1 MPDNFSQEETNHSS
15 EICPALLK
23 SLGLDETAWEMWRTY
38 VNDQI
43 LYLDKKH
50 GLAEET
56 GNGDWPSEG
65 DTSLLK
71 GSSGRHYSKSK
82 MKNSHSYNGTM
93 DLLDTHM
100 KSPWSSS
107 NSGSYMERYQKS
119 SSNGFLADGHPTP
132 VGKGDKGFTL
142 LPNKYPSHSSS
153 NGELPSLSSPFNH
166 HNSHATFGDFNSN
179 LWSQHEEF
187 MGFNN
192 NNHHKGGFSTA
203 NSKPSKHGRQLHPPL
218 SHDKYSDSSRRFD
231 AFSQNN
237 TSIDQSDSDHE
248 PYPSHRPSYQ
258 NYGQGEGHFIKI
270 NREYDDI
277 DEDDGKKDGLDS
289 AGSSNTRD
297 SGIPS
302 PPSMGGGPYE
312 ARQSAPKMTSSKKK
326 SPSPQL
332 GHPSESLSH
341 SRSWRSTPDVPELAK
356 ADDDSRKSNE
366 IGSDISRS
374 QSGSSGFLHRKPVLA
389 RASQRKTSSDSIQNR
404 LSGLEL
410 RDFDDGTESESQQ
423 YIKEKIQKPVSYHLS
438 LSTNNIANSEE
449 DEVDKSKMPYSTSSL
464 RRNTSNKAQ
473 TKPYLKSRSRSRTPV
488 GNRGLTSEISSGKG
502 DAESLTSLTESSPP
516 KNNLTV
522 KKGTMPKR
530 VYKGSFRDSNGRNA
544 MNTMN
549 VEVFPADLKP
559 VDSPRHSLSLALN
572 NLNSSEWETN
582 LDGFRLL
589 VRLSRHHPES
599 LRNDLHNININGM
612 RHLLNLRSQVCR
624 AACLF
629 FKELFLSQGK
639 LIEQDVEK
647 IAEKLLDKSSDT
659 NRFIREDSGSA
670 IETMVLN
677 LTPAKILHCLDTY
690 GLKHRNPMVRTV
702 ASRMLTLLIRRL
714 GSERSLYD
722 HPEKILPMIMHFL
735 QEGSLDTRTHAKAA
749 LAELVQHKGF
759 DSQLRRHVS
768 QDTLRNVSKSI
779 AAIKNEV
786 CRLNESTTTT
796 T

>member
-1 MPDNFSQEETNHSS
+1 M
-15 EICPALLK
+15 
-23 SLGLDETAWEMWRTY
+23 
-38 VNDQI
+38 
-43 LYLDKKH
+43 
-50 GLAEET
+50 
-56 GNGDWPSEG
+56 
-65 DTSLLK
+65 
-71 GSSGRHYSKSK
+71 
-82 MKNSHSYNGTM
+82 
-93 DLLDTHM
+93 
-100 KSPWSSS
+100 
-107 NSGSYMERYQKS
+107 
-119 SSNGFLADGHPTP
+119 
-132 VGKGDKGFTL
+132 
-142 LPNKYPSHSSS
+142 
-153 NGELPSLSSPFNH
+153 
-166 HNSHATFGDFNSN
+166 
-179 LWSQHEEF
+179 
-187 MGFNN
+187 
-192 NNHHKGGFSTA
+192 
-203 NSKPSKHGRQLHPPL
+203 

-248 PYPSHRPSYQ
+248 PYNSHRPSYQ

-289 AGSSNTRD
+289 AGSTNTRD
-297 SGIPS
+297 SGVSSLKSSKTIPS
-302 PPSMGGGPYE
+302 PPSMGGPYE
-312 ARQSAPKMTSSKKK
+312 ARQSAPKMTSSKNKK

-332 GHPSESLSH
+332 GHPSEGLSH

-449 DEVDKSKMPYSTSSL
+449 EEMEKSKMPYSTSSL
-464 RRNTSNKAQ
+464 RRNASNKPQ
-473 TKPYLKSRSRSRTPV
+473 TKQPYLKSRSRSRTPV
-488 GNRGLTSEISSGKG
+488 GTRGINSDLSSMKG
-502 DAESLTSLTESSPP
+502 DAESLTSLTEGSPP

-522 KKGTMPKR
+522 KKGAMPKR
-530 VYKGSFRDSNGRNA
+530 VYKGSFRESKNRNA
-544 MNTMN
+544 NTMNTMN
-549 VEVFPADLKP
+549 AEVFPADLKP

-599 LRNDLHNININGM
+599 LNKDLHNININGM
-612 RHLLNLRSQVCR
+612 RHLLNLRSQVAR

-647 IAEKLLDKSSDT
+647 IAEKLLDKASDT
-659 NRFIREDSGSA
+659 NRFIREDSGA
-670 IETMVLN
+670 ALETMVLH
-677 LTPAKILHCLDTY
+677 LTPAKIIQCLDTY
-690 GLKHRNPMVRTV
+690 GLKHRNPMVRTSS
-702 ASRMLTLLIRRL
+702 ARLLTLLIRRL
-714 GSERSLYD
+714 GSERVLYD

-735 QEGSLDTRTHAKAA
+735 QEGSLDTRTHAKAS
-749 LAELVQHKGF
+749 LAELVSHKGF

-768 QDTLRNVSKSI
+768 PDTLRNVSKSI

-796 T
+796 TT